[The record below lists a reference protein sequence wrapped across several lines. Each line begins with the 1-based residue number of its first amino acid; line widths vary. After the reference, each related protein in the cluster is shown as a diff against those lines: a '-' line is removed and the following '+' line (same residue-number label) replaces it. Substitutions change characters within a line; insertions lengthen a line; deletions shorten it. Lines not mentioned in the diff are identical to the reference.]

1 MLIINLSNDFLPKV
15 SEGSIVHVSETTKV
29 LDVASSITSH
39 QTVAPV
45 QSATLSSTISIPPT
59 SLTSLSSQTQSAVAA
74 PAAQTLP
81 VVPEQSA
88 PEPERPA
95 SPKKKMKR
103 KVCIYV

>member
-1 MLIINLSNDFLPKV
+1 MISLPKV
-15 SEGSIVHVSETTKV
+15 SEGAIVHVSETTKV
-29 LDVASSITSH
+29 LDVASSTTSH

-45 QSATLSSTISIPPT
+45 QSSTLSSSMSIPPT
-59 SLTSLSSQTQSAVAA
+59 SLTSLSSLSSQTQSAVAA

-81 VVPEQSA
+81 VIPEQPA

-103 KVCIYV
+103 KVCKCV